1 MKNIETIDTITNSRV
16 KQFETSGENKMKNTK
31 QLLAAA
37 LFAGVLVMASSS
49 ANAVVDVGNPF
60 TPTGADFSIFAL
72 QGIDSSH
79 SMGASGFSPQ
89 VNQDFEF
96 TPSIGVA
103 YDTGGGV
110 LKDFGLGLYTAGG
123 STESTGLKI
132 QYTGLVDAASVT
144 ITVEDFDISSKD
156 TFFKTGKVE
165 PSILLLGP
173 GGTVYGSAKPVD
185 IFPLLTPSSSA
196 AGKKGGSDVWDV
208 SFAKL
213 LAALHLADA
222 PISGFILYADST
234 GGEIPGSDPYLL
246 VSVGSGIP
254 VVPEPANYIA
264 GFAAVAFALLFHAKQ
279 VLKRKVS

>member
-1 MKNIETIDTITNSRV
+1 
-16 KQFETSGENKMKNTK
+16 MKNTK

-60 TPTGADFSIFAL
+60 TPAGADFSIFAL

-79 SMGASGFSPQ
+79 PMGASGFSPQ

-103 YDTGGGV
+103 YDTGGGH
-110 LKDFGLGLYTAGG
+110 LTDFGLGLYDASG
-123 STESTGLKI
+123 STVSTGLKI

-144 ITVEDFDISSKD
+144 IRIQDFDIKVGDS
-156 TFFKTGKVE
+156 FFNTAKVE

-185 IFPLLTPSSSA
+185 IFPLLTPVSSS
-196 AGKKGGSDVWDV
+196 GKGKSGDIWDV

-222 PISGFILYADST
+222 PISGFILYADAT
-234 GGEIPGSDPYLL
+234 GGERPSSDPYLL

>member
-1 MKNIETIDTITNSRV
+1 
-16 KQFETSGENKMKNTK
+16 MKNTK
-31 QLLAAA
+31 QVLAAA

-72 QGIDSSH
+72 QGIDSSNPT
-79 SMGASGFSPQ
+79 GASGFSPQ

-103 YDTGGGV
+103 YDTGSGT
-110 LKDFGLGLYTAGG
+110 LKDFGLGLYTAAG

-132 QYTGLVDAASVT
+132 QYAAPVDAASVT
-144 ITVEDFDISSKD
+144 ITVEDFDIGSKD

-173 GGTVYGSAKPVD
+173 GGTVYGKANPTD
-185 IFPLLTPSSSA
+185 IFPLLTPSSNPA
-196 AGKKGGSDVWDV
+196 AGKKGSSDIWDV
-208 SFAKL
+208 SFSKL

-222 PISGFILYADST
+222 PISGFILYADS
-234 GGEIPGSDPYLL
+234 GHGETAGSDPYLL

-254 VVPEPANYIA
+254 VVPEPANYVA